1 MVVDAHGLGRT
12 SSCAFFLSAPSS
24 PFPSSSPFPTSSPM
38 PSSSPSPFPS
48 SPSSLPS
55 SPSPFP
61 SSLSPPL
68 RLGAR
73 GTEAKWYDGR
83 EERESAARERNV
95 SRHLHTVYEGF
106 PAQTQSTRREGKEM
120 LRESSRERRRS
131 LHVYRAGTPSQGL
144 ANMVHG
150 PSPFLRLLPHPCS
163 LCPSNSTSPGNFPVS
178 DPFCG
183 EQATERRDDFCLFS
197 PLATRG
203 QPHQSP
209 WVYEKRERLYVSSI
223 SVETE
228 RMRISPLLALS
239 QPSRS
244 STPPSLP
251 SFVRR
256 RTKSPSCSASRQAEN
271 HPAAASG
278 RSLPGGGVSREEEK
292 REKHRSSFSRLFSQ
306 SQRTLRPRS
315 QSCFSSFPSSSSSVS
330 SCVASGPPGFSFP
343 VLSLRSRQTA
353 RQTHALFSL
362 LSNFAL
368 FCHPFG
374 DSPAG
379 DVLAAL
385 LRDGPGRG
393 ESFARALFVEEIS
406 TELLGCYL
414 SAPHHPP
421 VCSCPSGAGRPSPVS
436 RAELDDRGRSRGKRE
451 QGDAREP
458 EAAGNSCK
466 EKRRDKSRRDRG
478 LERPEVGRDA
488 PRVRAVSTAA
498 IMHRFLA
505 SSRLVNLAVSGAE
518 EETPRKQEMGEREPN
533 SSTQPGTEANDG
545 NTLRGCAQAE
555 KREPRAHALG
565 DSAREAGTSESPV
578 HDLQTLQH
586 GKPGEAGRKRF
597 EAGLRRNALPL
608 SEAAAGD
615 RNMHAERQRP
625 NRLRGSPGKRIH
637 HPLCASQTPRDR
649 LFYTTVGTGPEHV
662 VVIHGICMSG
672 SFFSDVL
679 SCFLDASVG
688 SSPAWKEESA
698 SVNPS
703 AQSHPP
709 PACVASSACARARR
723 SSRRAKTSA
732 AKRETQSL
740 PPSFSPASAECG
752 TRRCPSREN
761 FAGPSPGAEK
771 ASGAGDER
779 VREEKGHRRKDSKR
793 REKHTHSPL
802 DPALFTF
809 YNVDLVG
816 FGRSASIYSPTD
828 YSRREQAIRVV
839 QDIIFAN
846 KLPAVHL
853 VGHSFGSL
861 VAAEVARLL
870 PLGSVKSVLLLAP
883 AYFESTRQAMQI
895 LTATHFPAAHSIA
908 HPIVAFFILK
918 IGRLLRPV
926 LEPIFN
932 IVVPKDELPQ
942 LSVAD
947 LFSID
952 PDAMVGTILSIV
964 NERLEE
970 TLQTLQDRRIRVTI
984 VHGTGDGVIPIR
996 QSQVLAERYS
1006 NVQLRP
1012 VKDFV
1017 HHFPSSHSRFTA
1029 HLLHQEVLRY
1039 REASSV
1045 RTCMRSHSVAAAVGS
1060 AADPALALCSRHSL
1074 YRGLACAESL

>member
-1 MVVDAHGLGRT
+1 
-12 SSCAFFLSAPSS
+12 
-24 PFPSSSPFPTSSPM
+24 M

-209 WVYEKRERLYVSSI
+209 WVYEKRERL
-223 SVETE
+223 
-228 RMRISPLLALS
+228 
-239 QPSRS
+239 
-244 STPPSLP
+244 
-251 SFVRR
+251 
-256 RTKSPSCSASRQAEN
+256 
-271 HPAAASG
+271 
-278 RSLPGGGVSREEEK
+278 
-292 REKHRSSFSRLFSQ
+292 
-306 SQRTLRPRS
+306 
-315 QSCFSSFPSSSSSVS
+315 
-330 SCVASGPPGFSFP
+330 
-343 VLSLRSRQTA
+343 
-353 RQTHALFSL
+353 
-362 LSNFAL
+362 
-368 FCHPFG
+368 
-374 DSPAG
+374 PAG

-952 PDAMVGTILSIV
+952 PDAMVGTILSIG
-964 NERLEE
+964 EE
-970 TLQTLQDRRIRVTI
+970 
-984 VHGTGDGVIPIR
+984 
-996 QSQVLAERYS
+996 
-1006 NVQLRP
+1006 
-1012 VKDFV
+1012 
-1017 HHFPSSHSRFTA
+1017 
-1029 HLLHQEVLRY
+1029 
-1039 REASSV
+1039 
-1045 RTCMRSHSVAAAVGS
+1045 VGN
-1060 AADPALALCSRHSL
+1060 A
-1074 YRGLACAESL
+1074 RGGS